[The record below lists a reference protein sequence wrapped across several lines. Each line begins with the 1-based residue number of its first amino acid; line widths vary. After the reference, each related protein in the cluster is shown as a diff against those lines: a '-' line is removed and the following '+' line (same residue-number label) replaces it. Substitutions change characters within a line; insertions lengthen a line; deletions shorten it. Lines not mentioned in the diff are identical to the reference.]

1 MEDQNRSK
9 KRLSL
14 NKETLLR
21 LQEQQLK
28 AIIGAEAMMSNGTS
42 SVCPEHSVVAC
53 CGVSVNGSCSDK
65 AAAADAG
72 ATCCKK
78 SC

>member
-28 AIIGAEAMMSNGTS
+28 AIIGAEALMSNGTS

-53 CGVSVNGSCSDK
+53 CGVSVNGSDK
-65 AAAADAG
+65 AAVANVE